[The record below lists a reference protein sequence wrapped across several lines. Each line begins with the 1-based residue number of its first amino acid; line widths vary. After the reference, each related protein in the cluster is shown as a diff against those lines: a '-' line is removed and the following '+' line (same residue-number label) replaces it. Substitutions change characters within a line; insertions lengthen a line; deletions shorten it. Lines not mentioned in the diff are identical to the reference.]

1 VRETDFG
8 FIVMLNIFG
17 CVLHLL
23 NVILQ
28 SRVTQ
33 LLILTDL
40 DLYEKRHKWDPS
52 NGSGARFFVIS
63 LVVVGVLLLLCVTF
77 KVRCGIF
84 ATSLI
89 LLLLLLL
96 TLWDLHDLQQLYT
109 MVPCGAMDP
118 VNVHN
123 RIATNKEETCET
135 KKCSFLLGLSDAYNL
150 KRNFLGPWTIFS
162 YRTWNKTKNHG
173 PQILYM
179 CNFVL
184 AKTNDN

>member
-17 CVLHLL
+17 CVVHLL

-33 LLILTDL
+33 LLTLRDL

-52 NGSGARFFVIS
+52 NGSGAGFFVIS
-63 LVVVGVLLLLCVTF
+63 LVVVGVLLCVTF

-89 LLLLLLL
+89 LLL

-135 KKCSFLLGLSDAYNL
+135 KKHSFLLGLSDAYNL
-150 KRNFLGPWTIFS
+150 NRNFLGP
-162 YRTWNKTKNHG
+162 
-173 PQILYM
+173 
-179 CNFVL
+179 
-184 AKTNDN
+184 

>member
-1 VRETDFG
+1 MDFG

-28 SRVTQ
+28 SRVTE
-33 LLILTDL
+33 LLILRDL

-52 NGSGARFFVIS
+52 NGSGAGFFVIS
-63 LVVVGVLLLLCVTF
+63 LVVVGVLLLCVTF

-89 LLLLLLL
+89 LLLCLLLLLLLLLL
-96 TLWDLHDLQQLYT
+96 TLWDLHDLQQLYM

-123 RIATNKEETCET
+123 RIATNEEETCET
-135 KKCSFLLGLSDAYNL
+135 KKHSFLLGLSDDAYNL
-150 KRNFLGPWTIFS
+150 NRNFLEPWTIFS
-162 YRTWNKTKNHG
+162 
-173 PQILYM
+173 
-179 CNFVL
+179 
-184 AKTNDN
+184 

>member
-1 VRETDFG
+1 MRETDFG

-17 CVLHLL
+17 CVVHLL

-33 LLILTDL
+33 LLTLRDL

-52 NGSGARFFVIS
+52 NGSGAGFFVIS
-63 LVVVGVLLLLCVTF
+63 LVVVGVLLCVTF

-89 LLLLLLL
+89 LLL

-135 KKCSFLLGLSDAYNL
+135 KKHSFLLGLSDAYNL
-150 KRNFLGPWTIFS
+150 NRNFLGP
-162 YRTWNKTKNHG
+162 
-173 PQILYM
+173 
-179 CNFVL
+179 
-184 AKTNDN
+184 

>member
-1 VRETDFG
+1 
-8 FIVMLNIFG
+8 MLNIFG

-33 LLILTDL
+33 LILRDL

-52 NGSGARFFVIS
+52 NGSGAGFFVIS

-89 LLLLLLL
+89 LLLL
-96 TLWDLHDLQQLYT
+96 TLWDLHDLQQLYM

-135 KKCSFLLGLSDAYNL
+135 KKHSFLLGLSDAYILN
-150 KRNFLGPWTIFS
+150 KVFLDLGQFFLRP
-162 YRTWNKTKNHG
+162 WNKTKNHG

-184 AKTNDN
+184 IKTNDN

>member
-1 VRETDFG
+1 MWIWISIVRGMDFG
-8 FIVMLNIFG
+8 FLVMLNIFG
-17 CVLHLL
+17 CILHLL

-33 LLILTDL
+33 LLILRDL

-52 NGSGARFFVIS
+52 NGSGAGFFVIS
-63 LVVVGVLLLLCVTF
+63 LVLVGVLLLCVTF

-96 TLWDLHDLQQLYT
+96 TLWDLHDWQQLYT

-123 RIATNKEETCET
+123 RIATNEEETCET
-135 KKCSFLLGLSDAYNL
+135 KKTFLSF
-150 KRNFLGPWTIFS
+150 GPFWCI
-162 YRTWNKTKNHG
+162 
-173 PQILYM
+173 
-179 CNFVL
+179 
-184 AKTNDN
+184 

>member
-1 VRETDFG
+1 
-8 FIVMLNIFG
+8 MLNIFG
-17 CVLHLL
+17 CVVHLL

-33 LLILTDL
+33 LLTLRDL

-52 NGSGARFFVIS
+52 NGSGAGFFVIS
-63 LVVVGVLLLLCVTF
+63 LVVVGVLLCVTF

-89 LLLLLLL
+89 LLL

-135 KKCSFLLGLSDAYNL
+135 KKHSFLLGLSDAYNL
-150 KRNFLGPWTIFS
+150 NRNFLGP
-162 YRTWNKTKNHG
+162 
-173 PQILYM
+173 
-179 CNFVL
+179 
-184 AKTNDN
+184 